1 MSLPVLLLLASSSIC
16 LALSPLLYGGS
27 SSSRQ
32 NILGGNQI
40 RQHTHPSES
49 STLFYM
55 VEGSPEQQPQQ
66 QQTTATPLKD
76 QQQLWSEYI
85 YPDLD
90 IPTATEQDVLYPGQI
105 PPRPKIVV
113 FGASG
118 RIGRRIVKKLL
129 SSGVNMDVVA
139 FVRDRQKFEDVLYDE
154 EDMILDNLL
163 TSSND
168 GSSSRNKGPKL
179 HVVISDVVSRRDL
192 YQQTFETDSEQNILD
207 DWVSK
212 AKVYFIRKGWK
223 YSNSTSFNSY
233 EDDDKIAND
242 VDILESGG
250 EEALRDAISGAT
262 IIISC
267 LASFRPSKIWT
278 DYLKVPIAR
287 VFRKDVS
294 QWCSDAT
301 HPYYVHYL
309 TTKKILDEAEKEQ
322 RKRDILVQFENER
335 FLLEEEFQ
343 RGREMLNRA
352 RGKEEEGFESEIA
365 EGLRKKRN
373 TDSFGQEQGN
383 TNDAY
388 EAVSLPKSGQLP
400 STRDRIK
407 FIRISHLMVGH
418 SPFRPMNV
426 LTNMFW
432 SLVSR
437 YEYMGEALMESS
449 KLVDTIVLRPGDLTD
464 EERNM
469 NHTSLQLCIDG
480 KVESPS
486 LVGREDVADLAV
498 VAALT
503 KSSRNATDTG
513 SKDGSSSAHHYQ
525 WALRWT
531 GQHISPPQGLRPDG
545 LSTAAL
551 CYVKAIK
558 EQAKEDG
565 KNRLKEKRLESYHGG
580 KELMRLK
587 RLRRRLKPYLQ
598 SVAISVPV
606 YTVIGL
612 MSWYLFGQAFIDLFG
627 RLKRFNMPQLLLKLL
642 P

>member
-1 MSLPVLLLLASSSIC
+1 MFFPVLLLLASLTIC
-16 LALSPLLYGGS
+16 MALSPLLYGGS
-27 SSSRQ
+27 SSRQ
-32 NILGGNQI
+32 SYILGGNQI
-40 RQHTHPSES
+40 RQHTKHSKS

-55 VEGSPEQQPQQ
+55 VEGPPEQQPQQ
-66 QQTTATPLKD
+66 TTTTPQKQ
-76 QQQLWSEYI
+76 QQQLWAEYI
-85 YPDLD
+85 SPDLD
-90 IPTATEQDVLYPGQI
+90 IPTTTEIDVVYPGHI

-163 TSSND
+163 TGNDD
-168 GSSSRNKGPKL
+168 GSRNNGPRL

-192 YQQTFETDSEQNILD
+192 YQRTFETDSEKKVLD

-212 AKVYFIRKGWK
+212 AKVYFIRKGWT
-223 YSNSTSFNSY
+223 YNNSTSLNSF

-278 DYLKVPIAR
+278 DYLKVPLAR

-309 TTKKILDEAEKEQ
+309 TTKKILNEAEKEQ
-322 RKRDILVQFENER
+322 RKRDILVQFENEKL
-335 FLLEEEFQ
+335 LLEEELR
-343 RGREMLNRA
+343 RGREMRDRA

-383 TNDAY
+383 TNDAHK
-388 EAVSLPKSGQLP
+388 AVSLPKSGQLP

-407 FIRISHLMVGH
+407 FIRISNLMVGH

-464 EERNM
+464 EERNV

-513 SKDGSSSAHHYQ
+513 SSAAHHYQ

-551 CYVKAIK
+551 CYVKAVK
-558 EQAKEDG
+558 EQTKKDG
-565 KNRLKEKRLESYHGG
+565 KKRLKEKRLESYHGG
-580 KELMRLK
+580 RELMRLK
-587 RLRRRLKPYLQ
+587 RFRRRLKPYLQ
-598 SVAISVPV
+598 SFAISVPV
-606 YTVIGL
+606 YSAIGL
-612 MSWYLFGQAFIDLFG
+612 MSWYLFGQAFIELFG